1 MEHPQLQEILGKLKR
16 HLELLYGDRLASL
29 ILFGSQARK
38 EARTDSDIDAL
49 IVLTETTEIPAEREA
64 VIDCLAALC
73 LEYEVLVTC
82 LWTGY
87 EDWQTRRSPLMLNI
101 RREGI
106 VV

>member
-38 EARTDSDIDAL
+38 EARADSDIDIL
-49 IVLTETTEIPAEREA
+49 IVLKGPLDAFTERKK
-64 VIDCLAALC
+64 LSLFLSQLC
-73 LEYEVLVTC
+73 LEYNVVVTC
-82 LWTGY
+82 IRREY
-87 EDWQTRRSPLMLNI
+87 QEWQTRQSPLLMNI

-106 VV
+106 AV